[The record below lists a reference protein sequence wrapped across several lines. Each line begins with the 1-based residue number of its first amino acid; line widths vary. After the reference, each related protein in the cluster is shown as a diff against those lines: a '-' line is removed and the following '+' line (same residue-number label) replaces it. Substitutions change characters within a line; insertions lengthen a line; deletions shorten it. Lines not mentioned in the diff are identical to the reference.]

1 MEPMAVAGE
10 FARRKYIQ
18 ERLMVFAVG
27 PNNIVLVNE
36 QGTFS
41 VTPLA
46 SFKADYIGLPKREAL
61 GL

>member
-1 MEPMAVAGE
+1 MEPVASAGE
-10 FARRKYIQ
+10 FARRKYIN

-27 PNNIVLVNE
+27 PRNIVLVNE

-41 VTPLA
+41 VLDIDT
-46 SFKADYIGLPKREAL
+46 FKDDYVGLPKREGL